1 MDRIMNAAT
10 AAATATRR
18 KPACAAGCPESEAGM
33 QYDHEQV
40 KQILPHRDP
49 MLLIDTVS
57 EIEPGVCVTA
67 SLWIDPAREIFRGHF
82 PEEAVL
88 PGVYT
93 IEAMAQATDLVLMTK
108 PEYAGKVPLLLGA
121 DKARFYKKIVPG
133 DTLTICAEMANERAE
148 KALATCR
155 CTVSAGGEPA
165 ASADITIA
173 MR

>member
-1 MDRIMNAAT
+1 
-10 AAATATRR
+10 
-18 KPACAAGCPESEAGM
+18 M

-67 SLWIDPAREIFRGHF
+67 HLWIDPARDIFRGHF

-148 KALATCR
+148 IHAEMAVLREDKAIGTCS
-155 CTVSAGGEPA
+155 CTVSVGGEKA
-165 ASADITIA
+165 ASADVTIA

>member
-1 MDRIMNAAT
+1 MR
-10 AAATATRR
+10 
-18 KPACAAGCPESEAGM
+18 
-33 QYDHEQV
+33 YDHEQV

-57 EIEPGVCVTA
+57 EIEPGVRVTA

-121 DKARFYKKIVPG
+121 DKARFYKKIIPG
-133 DTLTICAEMANERAE
+133 DTLEIHAEMAVLRED
-148 KALATCR
+148 KAIGTCS
-155 CTVSAGGEPA
+155 CTVSVDGEKA
-165 ASADITIA
+165 ASADVTIA

>member
-1 MDRIMNAAT
+1 
-10 AAATATRR
+10 
-18 KPACAAGCPESEAGM
+18 M
-33 QYDHEQV
+33 QFDHEQV

-57 EIEPGVCVTA
+57 EIEPGVRVTA
-67 SLWIDPAREIFRGHF
+67 SLWIDPARDIFRGHF

-108 PEYAGKVPLLLGA
+108 QEYAGKVPLLLGA
-121 DKARFYKKIVPG
+121 DKARFYKKIIPG
-133 DTLTICAEMANERAE
+133 DTLTIRAEMIREREE
-148 KALATCR
+148 KAIGTCSCEVLVDGKR
-155 CTVSAGGEPA
+155 A
-165 ASADITIA
+165 ASCEITIA

>member
-1 MDRIMNAAT
+1 
-10 AAATATRR
+10 
-18 KPACAAGCPESEAGM
+18 M

-57 EIEPGVCVTA
+57 EIEPGVRVTA
-67 SLWIDPAREIFRGHF
+67 SLWIDPARDIFRGHF

-108 PEYAGKVPLLLGA
+108 QEYAGKVPLLLGA
-121 DKARFYKKIVPG
+121 DKARRSPGYRYSAAHGIDAIKISHKISG
-133 DTLTICAEMANERAE
+133 LGR
-148 KALATCR
+148 
-155 CTVSAGGEPA
+155 
-165 ASADITIA
+165 
-173 MR
+173 

>member
-1 MDRIMNAAT
+1 MKLSR
-10 AAATATRR
+10 
-18 KPACAAGCPESEAGM
+18 
-33 QYDHEQV
+33 EQV
-40 KQILPHRDP
+40 KEVLPHRDP
-49 MLLIDTVS
+49 MLLIDAVR

-67 SLWIDPAREIFRGHF
+67 SLWIDSARDIFRGHF
-82 PEEAVL
+82 PEEPVL

-121 DKARFYKKIVPG
+121 DKARFYKKIIPG
-133 DTLTICAEMANERAE
+133 DTLEICAEMAVLRED
-148 KALATCR
+148 KAIGTCR
-155 CTVSAGGEPA
+155 CTVSVGGEKA